1 MTREL
6 NVALIE
12 QAVRDLYI
20 EACIHA
26 SPDLRAA
33 VRAAHARESKP
44 VAQEVLGQ
52 ILQNMDLA
60 TENGLPSCQ
69 DTGLCV
75 VFLDLGQDLHLIGGD
90 LNDAVNRGVA
100 RACLEGRLR
109 ASSLTPLTRQNTG
122 NNTPAVL
129 HLRIVPGDGAHLT
142 VAPKG
147 FGSENMS
154 RLKMLNPSDGEEG
167 VKDFIVETM
176 RLAGGKPCPPVILG
190 VGIGGTAESCALLA
204 KRMLL
209 RPLGQRAEDPRLA
222 RMEEELLERINALQ
236 IGPMG
241 LGGDTT
247 ALAVHIAELPTH
259 IAGLPAMV
267 NMQCHASRHRE
278 MTL

>member
-1 MTREL
+1 MTREID
-6 NVALIE
+6 VALIE

-20 EACIHA
+20 EACLYA
-26 SPDLRAA
+26 SDDLRAA
-33 VRAAHARESKP
+33 VQAVRAKENKP
-44 VAQEVLGQ
+44 VAREVLSQ

-60 TENGLPSCQ
+60 AENGLPTCQ

-75 VFLDLGQDLHLIGGD
+75 VFLDLGQDVHLVGGD
-90 LNDAVNRGVA
+90 LNEAVDAGVR

-109 ASSLTPLTRQNTG
+109 ASSLTPLTRQNTKD
-122 NNTPAVL
+122 NTPAVL
-129 HLRIVPGDGAHLT
+129 HLRLVPGDLVHLS

-176 RLAGGKPCPPVILG
+176 RIAGGKPCPPVILG

-209 RPLGQRAEDPRLA
+209 RPLGQKAEDPRLA
-222 RMEEELLERINALQ
+222 RMEEEVLARINALG

-241 LGGDTT
+241 LGGGTT

-259 IAGLPAMV
+259 IAGLPVMV

-278 MTL
+278 TTI